1 MILVYAT
8 STNPADFSTDY
19 KTLFPG
25 RNIMPVNGH
34 VVKEGDTYVYFLDYT
49 EKPAFVFMKQLS
61 EWTSIGSKIRSRIT
75 RRGNL
80 VVSISASNSGCSDT
94 ITRSSTSF
102 DDLAI

>member
-1 MILVYAT
+1 MILVYAR

-34 VVKEGDTYVYFLDYT
+34 VVKDGDTYVYFLDYT

-61 EWTSIGSKIRSRIT
+61 EFTDLVKKNGSFFTYVFISSFIFLKL
-75 RRGNL
+75 NL
-80 VVSISASNSGCSDT
+80 FLERCMLEN
-94 ITRSSTSF
+94 
-102 DDLAI
+102 LL